1 MEVYEMSRQ
10 ITDENIDRYG
20 EYLFQEEKA
29 ASTVK
34 KYVREVEIFAKW
46 LSGREATKEL
56 AAQWKEELQ
65 MCGYVPRTVNAM
77 LSAVNGFFS
86 FMGWQDCRVKF
97 LKIQRQMFRDAS
109 KDLDIEEYER
119 LVNAAY
125 RLNNRRLGLVIETIC
140 GTGIRVSELEY
151 ITVDAVRAGKAE
163 IVLKGKVRVILMPGQ
178 LIRKL
183 LEYAGEQN
191 ISSGGIF
198 MTRNGKNLSRR
209 QIWAEM
215 KKLCADAGVESSK
228 VFPHNLRH
236 LFART
241 FYQAHGDIVRLAD
254 VLGHSSIDTTRIYL
268 LSTGAEH
275 VRQLDCLGLVS

>member
-1 MEVYEMSRQ
+1 MSRQ

-34 KYVREVEIFAKW
+34 KYVREVGIFAKW

-236 LFART
+236 LFAKT

>member
-1 MEVYEMSRQ
+1 MSRQ

-140 GTGIRVSELEY
+140 GTGIKVSELEY

-236 LFART
+236 LFAKT
-241 FYQAHGDIVRLAD
+241 FYQAHGDIVRLVD

>member
-1 MEVYEMSRQ
+1 MSRQ

-236 LFART
+236 LFAKT

-275 VRQLDCLGLVS
+275 VRQLDRLGLVS

>member
-1 MEVYEMSRQ
+1 MSRQ

-198 MTRNGKNLSRR
+198 MTRNGKNLSR
-209 QIWAEM
+209 
-215 KKLCADAGVESSK
+215 
-228 VFPHNLRH
+228 
-236 LFART
+236 
-241 FYQAHGDIVRLAD
+241 
-254 VLGHSSIDTTRIYL
+254 
-268 LSTGAEH
+268 
-275 VRQLDCLGLVS
+275 

>member
-1 MEVYEMSRQ
+1 MSRQ
-10 ITDENIDRYG
+10 ITDENIERYG

-236 LFART
+236 LFAKT

>member
-1 MEVYEMSRQ
+1 MSRQ

-236 LFART
+236 LFAKT

-254 VLGHSSIDTTRIYL
+254 VLGHSSVETTRIYL
-268 LSTGAEH
+268 LTAGREHARQMELTG
-275 VRQLDCLGLVS
+275 LIL

>member
-1 MEVYEMSRQ
+1 MSRQ

-236 LFART
+236 LFAKT

>member
-1 MEVYEMSRQ
+1 MSRQ

-236 LFART
+236 LFAKT
-241 FYQAHGDIVRLAD
+241 FYQAHGDIVRLVD

>member
-1 MEVYEMSRQ
+1 MSRQ

-86 FMGWQDCRVKF
+86 LMGWQDCRVKF
-97 LKIQRQMFRDAS
+97 LKIQRQMCRDAS

-236 LFART
+236 LFAKT